1 MLQLSTINP
10 QHILPTFARLKFFY
24 AKYPFSRDFYPFSIF
39 YATTNTN
46 TDHEVQTYLSYVET
60 IGPLLGGVVVWR
72 KAIRY

>member
-1 MLQLSTINP
+1 MVQLSIINP

-24 AKYPFSRDFYPFSIF
+24 AKSPFLGDFF
-39 YATTNTN
+39 ATTNTN

>member
-1 MLQLSTINP
+1 MIQLSIINP
-10 QHILPTFARLKFFY
+10 HTIFTLFVRLKFVY
-24 AKYPFSRDFYPFSIF
+24 AKSPFIGDFFAFQHP
-39 YATTNTN
+39 ATTNTN